1 MDAFETER
9 CSTGTRPIR
18 RRTPLACDTCRRQK
32 EKCEGGPP
40 CWRCQRLGR
49 PCTIR
54 GRVLS
59 SRSPTDT
66 ATRSQVDPVQNQP
79 KSSTRVQGLEQIV
92 RHFVGN
98 VPLDEEN
105 VSRIVARLG
114 STPQGEA
121 PNVDEPFDV
130 QFVSQNI
137 AHYSGEFSHWNFSQ
151 KLRRKISGQIERF
164 GVKEYWRPTQ
174 LQSSIHI
181 VSQAMNHL
189 PPRQITEFL
198 ISMFFKYAEGN
209 VFYMEE
215 SWIRDKVDRCYDPS
229 TDYTLSDIPWICSVF
244 AVLAIG
250 TQVAHMEDGQSAGS
264 EDLNL
269 CSEDSVGLSLYHIAC
284 RLVPDVILVA
294 SHESVQ
300 AFLLLALYALPVST
314 GGLSYSY
321 LGIAVKMAIQNGMH
335 RKYVGSEGDGKVIE
349 TRNRIFWSAYTLDR
363 RISIL
368 HGRPASI
375 AKSDISADLPADTPL
390 FSSPKYSNMI
400 AFIKL
405 GSWLGEVA
413 ETLAMLRNCPKR
425 FIPEYLERLMQTRTQ
440 ITQWWNS
447 LPDCNDTTLANPVF
461 RQNSHLKLAFLLI
474 YIYMGRPFIFADD
487 WNDSRSSQDDDPR
500 VALVQSCV
508 QGALEILDTLHS
520 LSSYTGLSR
529 ACYTEFS
536 SCRAALL
543 VILAERLNSRQLHRY
558 EDELTRGM
566 ALIRRMAGGSSNES
580 EISYIQSLDAAIRQS
595 ALATE
600 NDTTAEDSNPEGS
613 AYAQFKNWTQ
623 AMKQDTCPGGLNE
636 LSSFSPLSFFNSDI
650 GNLTQ
655 SGLDQVVDL
664 ASDWFGGDFAPG
676 SDPFA
681 RSN

>member
-1 MDAFETER
+1 MEAHDTER
-9 CSTGTRPIR
+9 HSLGTRPVR
-18 RRTPLACDTCRRQK
+18 RRTPLARCDICRRPK
-32 EKCEGGPP
+32 ENCEGGPP

-49 PCTIR
+49 PCTVQ

-59 SRSPTDT
+59 GRSPVYTTASSQNESFPNRPESRS
-66 ATRSQVDPVQNQP
+66 
-79 KSSTRVQGLEQIV
+79 RVEALEQIV
-92 RHFVGN
+92 HHFIGN

-105 VSRIVARLG
+105 VNRIVARLG
-114 STPQGEA
+114 DTPQGEA

-130 QFVSQNI
+130 QFVSKNI

-174 LQSSIHI
+174 LQSSIHV

-198 ISMFFKYAEGN
+198 ISMFFRYAEGN
-209 VFYMEE
+209 VFYREE
-215 SWIRDKVDRCYDPS
+215 SWIRERVERCYNPGTEYS
-229 TDYTLSDIPWICSVF
+229 LSDIPWVCSVF

-250 TQVAHMEDGQSAGS
+250 TQVAHMEDGQSAAN
-264 EDLNL
+264 EELNL

-335 RKYVGSEGDGKVIE
+335 RKYIGTECDEKIVE
-349 TRNRIFWSAYTLDR
+349 TRNRIVWSAYTPDK

-375 AKSDISADLPADTPL
+375 AKSDISTDLPVDTL
-390 FSSPKYSNMI
+390 SFLSPIYANMI

-405 GSWLGEVA
+405 SSWLAEVS
-413 ETLAMLRNCPKR
+413 ETLTMLRNCPKK
-425 FIPEYLERLMQTRTQ
+425 FIPEYLERLMQTRTH
-440 ITQWWNS
+440 IAQWWNA
-447 LPDCNDTTLANPVF
+447 LPVCRDTTPGTPLF
-461 RQNSHLKLAFLLI
+461 RQNSHLKLAHLLI

-487 WNDSRSSQDDDPR
+487 WKDSQSDSQVNDPR
-500 VALVQSCV
+500 VTLVQSCV
-508 QGALEILDTLHS
+508 QSALEILETLQS
-520 LSSYTGLSR
+520 LSNHMGLCQRLYSR
-529 ACYTEFS
+529 K
-536 SCRAALL
+536 
-543 VILAERLNSRQLHRY
+543 LHRF
-558 EDELTRGM
+558 EEELSRGM

-580 EISYIQSLDAAIRQS
+580 EISYIQSLDAAIRQTLINGQQEKG
-595 ALATE
+595 A
-600 NDTTAEDSNPEGS
+600 TTAHSDQERS
-613 AYAQFKNWTQ
+613 AYARFKTWTQ
-623 AMKQDTCPGGLNE
+623 AMKQDTCPGGMSE
-636 LSSFSPLSFFNSDI
+636 LSSFSPLSFMNSNI
-650 GNLTQ
+650 GNIAHSRLHE
-655 SGLDQVVDL
+655 VADL
-664 ASDWFGGDFAPG
+664 VSTNWFGADFALG
-676 SDPFA
+676 L
-681 RSN
+681 